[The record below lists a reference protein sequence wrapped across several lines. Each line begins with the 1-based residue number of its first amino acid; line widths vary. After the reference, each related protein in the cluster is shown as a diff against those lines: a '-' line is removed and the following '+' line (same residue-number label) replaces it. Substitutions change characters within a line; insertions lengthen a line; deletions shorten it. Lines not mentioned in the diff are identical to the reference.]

1 MAAGA
6 YFIASASC
14 CHLASLHTFWLIRVN
29 IFSPF
34 SHCYGPCTRWLH
46 FFFLPIA
53 AHLHGKAVKS
63 GEKSYNLLIERRL
76 FP

>member
-1 MAAGA
+1 VLTFSLLLAIVMALALAGC
-6 YFIASASC
+6 IS
-14 CHLASLHTFWLIRVN
+14 
-29 IFSPF
+29 
-34 SHCYGPCTRWLH
+34 
-46 FFFLPIA
+46 FFLPIA